1 MLSQE
6 FYFLWVLPHPFI
18 VMLDGTEPLLS
29 AHWAAWIPAKADF
42 VGFQR
47 SALSYLSESSK
58 SRMSLPRNERSGSV
72 MMLFS

>member
-29 AHWAAWIPAKADF
+29 AHWAAWIPAKADCWFSEISSIIF
-42 VGFQR
+42 VREQ
-47 SALSYLSESSK
+47 
-58 SRMSLPRNERSGSV
+58 
-72 MMLFS
+72 